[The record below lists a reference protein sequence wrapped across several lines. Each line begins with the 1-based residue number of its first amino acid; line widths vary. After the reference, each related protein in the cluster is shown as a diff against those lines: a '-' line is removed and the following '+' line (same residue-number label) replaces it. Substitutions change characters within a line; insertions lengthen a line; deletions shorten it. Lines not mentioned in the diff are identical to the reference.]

1 MKIMKNIYQK
11 GKVVV
16 INRIFY
22 FCLFLASFHVQGS
35 QTLNILNWDDY
46 ISESVIQAW
55 EEKTGAKVRI
65 VTYDDEII
73 RDALLTDSRQNQID
87 LAIVDSQSANKLAEL
102 NYLARLD
109 DVSSDRTVES
119 RWIKQC
125 GNFATP
131 YLWGTFGIAYRT
143 DKVTSP
149 VTSWKD
155 LFSSRSDISGHIGM
169 LNDFYAFTAP
179 ALLALNLPHNTHSE
193 GDLKQAYELLKKQVQ
208 DVVTY
213 EYAPSYL
220 LNPNNK
226 DSLYAAAVYSGDQ
239 YTMDE
244 LVGSEVW
251 DYVLPEEGSFVW
263 LDCWVIPI
271 QSGKKRLA
279 KSFLSFIGRPDIA
292 AENSE
297 ELGVATVSR
306 AAYELQSEE
315 FRMDEL
321 TYPPKDVFS
330 RLLPFEP
337 LPEFNVRQR
346 TRMFEAVKVI
356 HESK

>member
-1 MKIMKNIYQK
+1 MKNTEKK
-11 GKVVV
+11 GNVVV
-16 INRIFY
+16 IKRILY
-22 FCLFLASFHVQGS
+22 SCLLVVSFNVQGS

-55 EEKTGAKVRI
+55 EEQTGAKVRI

-102 NYLARLD
+102 SYLARLD
-109 DVSSDRTVES
+109 DVTTDTSVEP
-119 RWIKQC
+119 RWLKQC
-125 GNFATP
+125 GNFAAP

-149 VTSWKD
+149 ITSWKD
-155 LFSSRSDISGHIGM
+155 LFSSRADISGHIGM

-179 ALLALNLPHNTHSE
+179 ALLTLNLHHNTHKE
-193 GDLKQAYELLKKQVQ
+193 DDLKQAYELLKKQAH
-208 DVVTY
+208 DVITY
-213 EYAPSYL
+213 EYAPSFL
-220 LNPNNK
+220 LNPNNQDK
-226 DSLYAAAVYSGDQ
+226 LYAAAVYSGDQ
-239 YTMDE
+239 YTMNE

-271 QSGKKRLA
+271 QSGKKMLA

-321 TYPPKDVFS
+321 TYPPKETFS
-330 RLLPFEP
+330 RLLPFDP
-337 LPEFNVRQR
+337 LPESNVRQR